1 MRFPL
6 AVTLGNREGN
16 TDKDARMV
24 NAFVEVSGDAAIG
37 ERKRAV
43 KRPGLDSAYT
53 VATGTGQGLLV
64 WTVPGPLGPTQT
76 LVAISN
82 DTLNTSPTKIPKALS
97 FTVQPS

>member
-6 AVTLGNREGN
+6 AVTLGNRAGDL
-16 TDKDARMV
+16 DKDAKIV
-24 NAFVEVSGDAAIG
+24 NAFIELSGDAATG

-43 KRPGLDSAYT
+43 KRPALDSAYT
-53 VATGTGQGLLV
+53 VATGAGQGLFV

-76 LVAISN
+76 LIAIS
-82 DTLNTSPTKIPKALS
+82 DDILNTSPTKIPKALA